1 MVVNSTQHVELFG
14 RNLRIFV
21 YRMVCNKIISSNK
34 RIIKTMKTR
43 IPYLTEFGDDKYTI
57 INDYDH
63 IIASLDVAIDN
74 IFKAHSLIDE
84 KNSIS
89 LTNMQSMKLYC
100 EKNLTTLAELKANYM
115 EDREL
120 FIKIFENNVL
130 A

>member
-100 EKNLTTLAELKANYM
+100 EKNITTLVELKANYM
-115 EDREL
+115 EDRDL